1 MDLLAE
7 RIAQNIAP
15 MIPDP
20 TPIATYEGAPA
31 QSPPHDSGEP
41 WQQLIHGP
49 NGTGVSDSV
58 YKVAGVR
65 ALFPLSVMCR
75 LTTDATVADRTVALE
90 YRDASGTRFVV
101 AGSQAVVQ
109 ANGQQSF
116 CWHPQAGEVAWPI
129 EDAALAPL
137 PQQYVFWGMQVALK
151 VWGGVAGDVLDQVV
165 ISARFVPERDNG

>member
-1 MDLLAE
+1 M
-7 RIAQNIAP
+7 
-15 MIPDP
+15 
-20 TPIATYEGAPA
+20 YEGAPA
-31 QSPPHDSGEP
+31 QSPPHESGEP

-49 NGTGVSDSV
+49 NGSGTTGSV
-58 YKVAGVR
+58 TVVKGVR

-90 YRDASGTRFVV
+90 YQDAAGTRFVV

-109 ANGQQSF
+109 ANTTQSF

-137 PQQYVFWGMQVALK
+137 PQQYLFWGMQLALR
-151 VWGGVAGDVLDQVV
+151 VWNGVAGDVLDQVV
-165 ISARFVPERDNG
+165 ISARFVPEAESV